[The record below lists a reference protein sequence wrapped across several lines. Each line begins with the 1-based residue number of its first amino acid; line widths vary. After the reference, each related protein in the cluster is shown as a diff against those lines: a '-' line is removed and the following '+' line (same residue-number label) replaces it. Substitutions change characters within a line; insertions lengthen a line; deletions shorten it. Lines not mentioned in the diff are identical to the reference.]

1 LQGDPS
7 ANYTFLVSEEI
18 YNSNLNKWIRR
29 KLVEEFLSTIIDCE
43 DMDAEDAEVVQQLR
57 ELVFEH
63 KNHAFITMETNK
75 EAVKI
80 MFSD

>member
-1 LQGDPS
+1 
-7 ANYTFLVSEEI
+7 
-18 YNSNLNKWIRR
+18 
-29 KLVEEFLSTIIDCE
+29 
-43 DMDAEDAEVVQQLR
+43 MDAEDAEVVQQLR